1 MTDLTPELAELIA
14 RRFAVLGEP
23 TRVRLLNTMHTKG
36 EASVGELTEAVAGT
50 QANVSKHLNLLLA
63 ERMVSRRREGTRA
76 IYRIADPTLI
86 ALCDQVCSGVGAQL
100 EHLQAVIGESQPSA
114 A

>member
-23 TRVRLLNTMHTKG
+23 TRVRLLNTMHAAG
-36 EASVGELTEAVAGT
+36 EASAGELTEAVGGT
-50 QANVSKHLNLLLA
+50 QANVSKHLSLLLA

-86 ALCDQVCSGVGAQL
+86 ALCDQVCSGVSAQL
-100 EHLQAVIGESQPSA
+100 EELQAVVGA
-114 A
+114 AR